1 MKTIL
6 AKIKTGS
13 QTVRL
18 AGQQNNNN
26 HLGKSVFIRV
36 HLWLKLNRSGLVGG
50 RSDSQPVSGAETRC
64 PVLII
69 TLKIHSL
76 NAFDVKSTDPDVP
89 SSF

>member
-36 HLWLKLNRSGLVGG
+36 HLWLKLNHSGFVGG
-50 RSDSQPVSGAETRC
+50 HSDSEPVSGAETRRIDFDDH
-64 PVLII
+64 PEDSFRERLRR
-69 TLKIHSL
+69 KI
-76 NAFDVKSTDPDVP
+76 N
-89 SSF
+89 